1 MFFMSSLTL
10 LHCLILIKLSV
21 SGMLGVDVAG
31 VETVTAAVGG
41 LEAEAGGAEAGEGG
55 RGVGR
60 VGGRKGAGA
69 GTAVAREADPRARRK
84 R

>member
-1 MFFMSSLTL
+1 MSSLTL
-10 LHCLILIKLSV
+10 LHCLILKLSF
-21 SGMLGVDVAG
+21 SGMLVVDVAG

-60 VGGRKGAGA
+60 VGGPKGAGA